1 MNKHSQ
7 RGKPVGNRIF
17 GRFCGEPRK
26 SLWRSGKMELRTLS
40 LFTGIGGFEVAAKRV
55 GGFRVR
61 KFVEIDPDAQTI
73 LRYHFPDIELHSDIR
88 TYYPEKG
95 QFDCIWGGFPCTNTS
110 VAGNREGIKGKSS
123 SLWWE
128 QLRIIRTVQ
137 PQFSII
143 EQPTGVIDRGLR
155 QILASLRMAGYQSE
169 VEIVSAAELGA
180 GHRRERLF
188 IVSYPDQ
195 QQWRSEPTSWAEQIR
210 AVVEAFK
217 LNFSWL
223 SVKQSG
229 DDSNHGLSFHL
240 VRGDLSTGAIPREH
254 FSTPTN
260 TEGRIRA
267 RYLLG
272 RTVTPAQAAIALRRV
287 LYLNQLRG

>member
-1 MNKHSQ
+1 
-7 RGKPVGNRIF
+7 VGNRIF

-40 LFTGIGGFEVAAKRV
+40 LFSGIGGFEVAAKRV

-73 LRYHFPDIELHSDIR
+73 LRHHFPDIELHSDIR

-110 VAGNREGIKGKSS
+110 IAGNREGIKGKFS
-123 SLWWE
+123 SLWTE
-128 QLRIIRTVQ
+128 QLRIIATVR
-137 PQFSII
+137 PKFSII

-155 QILASLRMAGYQSE
+155 AILGGLRMAGYQSE

-188 IVSYPDQ
+188 IVSYLDNLQFREQPTCWADQ
-195 QQWRSEPTSWAEQIR
+195 IGELVAREKSHTYWTTVEQRNYSYSPRFPTG
-210 AVVEAFK
+210 VVQPF
-217 LNFSWL
+217 
-223 SVKQSG
+223 V
-229 DDSNHGLSFHL
+229 
-240 VRGDLSTGAIPREH
+240 
-254 FSTPTN
+254 PTN
-260 TEGRIRA
+260 TPGRIRA
-267 RYLLG
+267 RYLAG
-272 RTVTPAQAAIALRRV
+272 RTITPAQAAIALQRV
-287 LYLNQLRG
+287 IYLNKFRG